1 MVPADVAILT
11 TRIDNQLKYSL
22 FPYNRFIHMANN
34 LSVTEKTLLISVIM
48 SFRAVFH
55 CRLNG
60 TRRCQAMPFDECC
73 RGYSLRFAVF
83 GDGIEQLFLFF
94 GYVRQYFAKNSI
106 VRGNHV
112 VNCRSK
118 SFERTHL
125 AFGSVGECLVERL
138 LNVIGMTFEQIVNS
152 LCIVG
157 SNSSVTFLEMADD
170 ERNINF
176 RNNRF
181 QFQHIRAM
189 VERTCRRH
197 EHLLHH
203 VALAS
208 GEDEVAVTQLLNV
221 RSQLRLDI
229 FLRVLGDLLEL
240 VNRHDAWFICMT

>member
-1 MVPADVAILT
+1 
-11 TRIDNQLKYSL
+11 
-22 FPYNRFIHMANN
+22 
-34 LSVTEKTLLISVIM
+34 
-48 SFRAVFH
+48 
-55 CRLNG
+55 
-60 TRRCQAMPFDECC
+60 MPFDECC
-73 RGYSLRFAVF
+73 RGNPLRFTVF

-94 GYVRQYFAKNSI
+94 GDVRQYFSKNRI

-112 VNCRSK
+112 VDCRSK

-125 AFGSVGECLVERL
+125 AFGSVSECLVERL
-138 LNVIGMTFEQIVNS
+138 LNVIGMAFVQIVNS

-189 VERTCRRH
+189 VERTCRRR

-240 VNRHDAWFICMT
+240 VDRHDAWLICMT